1 MVWGH
6 QQSEKDQP
14 FPKADFDDLQLLCVS
29 LPVYPSWLCFHK
41 RQSHPRH
48 PRNSWGTYYEKSH
61 LSHMKRHNPNFWF
74 WLGLNSANMPKT
86 QLSPS
91 RLFASKVLSEKKNSS
106 PLTTTSTI
114 RRLLLS
120 KLMIPTYQSLDQ
132 KIYQLSCTQ
141 EKISEP
147 LRSVLRCDMQRQVQ
161 GW

>member
-41 RQSHPRH
+41 RRGVIPRH

-61 LSHMKRHNPNFWF
+61 LSHMKKALAQLLILTRAQLCQYAIHNFR
-74 WLGLNSANMPKT
+74 LL
-86 QLSPS
+86 
-91 RLFASKVLSEKKNSS
+91 LFASKVLSEKKNSS

-114 RRLLLS
+114 HQAAFT
-120 KLMIPTYQSLDQ
+120 KLMIPGTNHWTKRSTSFPAH
-132 KIYQLSCTQ
+132 KKTT
-141 EKISEP
+141 EP